1 MVFFEAPFGSKV
13 WSQGYNILC
22 KGLKGNVRVRWV
34 QEGSR
39 SFKKVQEALRSFNEV
54 QEGLRR
60 IKQAEEGSIKKGALR
75 F

>member
-1 MVFFEAPFGSKV
+1 MA
-13 WSQGYNILC
+13 
-22 KGLKGNVRVRWV
+22 NVRVWWV

-54 QEGLRR
+54 EEGLRR

-75 F
+75 FKKVQKG

>member
-1 MVFFEAPFGSKV
+1 MANVTV
-13 WSQGYNILC
+13 W
-22 KGLKGNVRVRWV
+22 WV

-60 IKQAEEGSIKKGALR
+60 IKQAGEDGSIKNGAFRFKNVQKCSKMVKNGQKGS
-75 F
+75 